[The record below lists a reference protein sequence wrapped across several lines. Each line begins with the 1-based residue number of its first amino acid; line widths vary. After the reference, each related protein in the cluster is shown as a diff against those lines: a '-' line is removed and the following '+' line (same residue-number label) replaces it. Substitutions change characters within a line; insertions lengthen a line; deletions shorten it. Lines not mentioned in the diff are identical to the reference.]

1 MHSIESRLR
10 SRLLA
15 GGLALSALLAWA
27 AWSWS
32 GHQVRQLLD
41 YQLEQAARA
50 LVDHEITHMEVLD
63 LEDPAMHLDI
73 AVWDGE
79 MRLLFRSSAGVELWP
94 EAPAGFSQVRSAQAP
109 GRELRLFTI
118 RGDRVIQVGHRVDVR
133 QDLARE
139 AGFEVLAAALAATAA
154 LSLLLVVTVRRSLAP
169 LRELEAELKA
179 RNADALSPIDLH
191 EVPAELQPPLAMLNA
206 LLAGL
211 QASFT
216 LHRQFIADAAHELR
230 TPLAAVRLQMDNVV
244 HATSDAARDEA
255 LAQLGRGVERV
266 QRLVEQVLELARLE
280 ATGTQQQRPTEL
292 AALARE
298 ALVDHAVD
306 ASRKGMELALEA
318 DGPAWVR
325 GDARAI
331 RSLLDNLLGNALK
344 YAPEGSAVTI
354 GLHEEPGGV
363 RLSVRDRGP
372 GIAADTRQRVLERFY
387 RGGDRRGPGSGL
399 GLAIAA
405 EAARAHGRWLEL
417 DAPADGPGLIASIVF
432 PLLAPPAIPAT

>member
-27 AWSWS
+27 AWTWS
-32 GHQVRQLLD
+32 GHQVRHLLD

-50 LVDHEITHMEVLD
+50 LVDHDITHMEVFE

-79 MRLLFRSSAGVELWP
+79 GQLLFRSSPEVELWP
-94 EAPAGFSQVRSAQAP
+94 KAPAGFADMPSAKAP
-109 GRELRLFTI
+109 GREMRLFTI
-118 RGDRVIQVGHRVDVR
+118 RGNRVIQVGHRVDVR

-139 AGFEVLAAALAATAA
+139 AGIEVLAAAVGATAA
-154 LSLLLVVTVRRSLAP
+154 LSVLLVVTVRRSLGP
-169 LRELEAELKA
+169 LRELETELRA
-179 RNADALSPIDLH
+179 RNADSLSPIVLR
-191 EVPAELQPPLAMLNA
+191 EVPAELQAPLAMLNA

-211 QASFT
+211 QTSLT

-230 TPLAAVRLQMDNVV
+230 TPLAVVRLQMDNVAQ
-244 HATSDAARDEA
+244 ATSDAARDEA
-255 LAQLGRGVERV
+255 LVRLGRGVERV
-266 QRLVEQVLELARLE
+266 QRLVEQLLELARLE
-280 ATGTQQQRPTEL
+280 ATGTQQHQPTEL
-292 AALARE
+292 TALARA
-298 ALVDHAVD
+298 ALVDHAVG
-306 ASRKGMELALEA
+306 ASRKGMQLALEA

-331 RSLLDNLLGNALK
+331 RTLLDNLLGNALK
-344 YAPEGSAVTI
+344 YAPEGSPVTV
-354 GLHEEPGGV
+354 GLREEPGGV
-363 RLSVRDRGP
+363 RLFVRDRGP
-372 GIAADTRQRVLERFY
+372 GIATDARQRVLERFY
-387 RGGDRRGPGSGL
+387 RGGDRLDPGSGL

-405 EAARAHGRWLEL
+405 QAARAHGRWLEL

-432 PLLAPPAIPAT
+432 PLLAPPAIPAA